1 MGIHK
6 ISGALLLLIVSAI
19 VLMPGCGGSSEN
31 GSSALLDT
39 RNVNLIFVV
48 SPDLANDPLG
58 DINPA
63 TASLNDQ
70 GLQRSLLMGEYLDQ
84 RLLGGNSAD
93 EIIALEPM
101 THLQTANNYPDMAA
115 IGFIQQF
122 ALLNRFTILG
132 VTAWSYP
139 IRTSYGS
146 PQDVPAG
153 VAAPVAYLSNCQGLV
168 FDDAS
173 GNNLK
178 LASGIIDAKVPGFY
192 VFSAPWKTTI
202 DLMKNIKAAMA
213 YGIDLPAAYK
223 GSNFVYAISV
233 DPSGRAVLLIFDSRL
248 KPPATYPVLP
258 APVFCAPCTQQNYFN
273 ISRTG
278 GVNGAVIPSGIN
290 TNQTVY
296 MIRHADAHP
305 VRGWDDG
312 NYIGTGQWRALA
324 LPYFLPGALRGLSA
338 PTLVY
343 SIDPA
348 QSFPLTD
355 DLGIPYVRPSLTVLP
370 YAIANSIPYNLAASF
385 LINKNPEDET
395 AAENAM
401 KFFFTSSAGVN
412 LSDQTILLAWEHAHF
427 PLLIKHL
434 LDSYGGSVPA
444 PTLTWPSSDYDT
456 IWTVTLDASGN
467 VTVDN
472 ALCEGIDS
480 ASLPDGPPLF

>member
-1 MGIHK
+1 MGIYK
-6 ISGALLLLIVSAI
+6 ISGALLLIAASAI
-19 VLMPGCGGSSEN
+19 ALISGCGGSSEN

-39 RNVNLIFVV
+39 RNINLIFVV

-63 TASLNDQ
+63 TANLNSQ
-70 GLQRSLLMGEYLDQ
+70 GLQRSLLMGEYLKEQ
-84 RLLGGNSAD
+84 LLGGNNVNGIFS
-93 EIIALEPM
+93 LEPM
-101 THLQTANNYPDMAA
+101 THLQTGNNYPDMAA

-132 VTAWSYP
+132 ITGYSFPVRA
-139 IRTSYGS
+139 SYGS

-153 VAAPVAYLSNCQGLV
+153 VAQPVAYLPNCQGLV
-168 FDDAS
+168 FDDES

-178 LASGIIDAKVPGFY
+178 LATGLIEAKVPGFY
-192 VFSAPWKTTI
+192 FFSAPWQTTSS
-202 DLMKNIKAAMA
+202 LMADIRTSMS
-213 YGIDLPAAYK
+213 YDIDLPADCK
-223 GSNFVYAISV
+223 GPNFVYAISV
-233 DPSGRAVLLIFDSRL
+233 DPSGKAEFLTFDSRL
-248 KPPATYPVLP
+248 DPPETYPVLP
-258 APVFCAPCTQQNYFN
+258 GPVFCAPCTQQNYFN
-273 ISRTG
+273 LSRTG
-278 GVNGAVIPSGIN
+278 GVNGTVIPTGIN

-305 VRGWDDG
+305 ERGWDDG

-324 LPYFLPGALRGLSA
+324 LPYFLPGALRGMSE
-338 PTLVY
+338 PTMVY

-348 QSFPLTD
+348 QSFPVTD
-355 DLGIPYVRPSLTVLP
+355 DFGIPYVRPSLTVLP

-385 LINKNPEDET
+385 LMNENPEDET

-412 LSDQTILLAWEHAHF
+412 LSNQTILLAWEHGHF

-444 PTLTWPSSDYDT
+444 PMLTWPSGDYDT